1 MLKSLLVYMLF
12 LLVTL
17 LANYGDA
24 SCHGHAYR
32 LQSAIKQELDSQAFL
47 AITRSDEFWPWMSHV
62 LLPYVHGNQS
72 SPELGPPRLRQV
84 RLQEAFCPDPSSSEH
99 MCSATGS
106 LSTSDYGI
114 GWQSVVQNGSETWAY
129 SAPDLLGAWYWGYC
143 AVYDS
148 GGYIQELGLSLE
160 ESRARLGFLQLHNWL
175 DSRSRAVFVEL
186 TRYSPAVGL
195 HAAVTLRLEFPVAGH
210 ALAAFSVRPFAL
222 RRLSTGLSL
231 PLLTSVCLL
240 LFALYFSVAEVHTWR
255 REGCARTARPEAWAR
270 WLLVML
276 TAATGLVRLAQL
288 GIADRQWTRFVHD
301 HPHHFTSFDQVAQ
314 LGSVAR
320 GLAASLLFLLLVKA
334 AQQLRFVRQWSVFGK
349 TLCRAL
355 PELMGA
361 TLGLVLLGV
370 AYAQMAILLISSGA
384 DTLYSMARAFLVLC
398 PGARVPTLCPS
409 ESWYLS
415 PLLCVGLWALRVWG
429 GLRLGAVLLR
439 WRYHA
444 LRGELYRPAWEP
456 QDYEMVELFLRRLRL
471 WMGFS
476 KVKEFRHKVRF
487 EGMDPLPSRSSRGS
501 KSSPVVPPPSAGSEA
516 SHPSTSSSQPDGL
529 SAGLGRSALRLEPEP
544 SRLHAV
550 FESLLVQFDRLNQAT
565 EDVYQLEQQLQ
576 SLRGHGHSGPP
587 SSPSPGGFPASQP
600 ALPSRLAR
608 ASQGPD
614 QTTGPSRVSLW
625 PNNKVHP
632 SST

>member
-1 MLKSLLVYMLF
+1 M
-12 LLVTL
+12 
-17 LANYGDA
+17 
-24 SCHGHAYR
+24 
-32 LQSAIKQELDSQAFL
+32 
-47 AITRSDEFWPWMSHV
+47 
-62 LLPYVHGNQS
+62 
-72 SPELGPPRLRQV
+72 
-84 RLQEAFCPDPSSSEH
+84 
-99 MCSATGS
+99 
-106 LSTSDYGI
+106 
-114 GWQSVVQNGSETWAY
+114 
-129 SAPDLLGAWYWGYC
+129 
-143 AVYDS
+143 
-148 GGYIQELGLSLE
+148 
-160 ESRARLGFLQLHNWL
+160 
-175 DSRSRAVFVEL
+175 FVEL

-240 LFALYFSVAEVHTWR
+240 LFALYFSMAEVQTWR
-255 REGCARTARPEAWAR
+255 KDGCACTARPDTWAR
-270 WLLVML
+270 CLLVIL

-288 GIADRQWTRFVHD
+288 GIADRQWTHFVQD
-301 HPHHFTSFDQVAQ
+301 HPRHFTSFDQVAQ

-384 DTLYSMARAFLVLC
+384 DTLYNMARAFLVLC

-429 GLRLGAVLLR
+429 ALRLGAILLR

-501 KSSPVVPPPSAGSEA
+501 KSSPVVLPPSSGSEA
-516 SHPSTSSSQPDGL
+516 SHPSTSSSQPDGPSASL
-529 SAGLGRSALRLEPEP
+529 SRSTLKLEPEP

-576 SLRGHGHSGPP
+576 SLRGHGHNGPP
-587 SSPSPGGFPASQP
+587 SSPSPGCFPGSQP
-600 ALPSRLAR
+600 ALPSRLSR
-608 ASQGPD
+608 ASQGLD
-614 QTTGPSRVSLW
+614 QTVGPNRVSLW